1 MALNSGC
8 RPRME
13 QRKNKNA
20 DDTKQITD
28 VMNNGALVCSTYVAS
43 GNEVERSLSLPC
55 RCELLN
61 INNEEMKKFKKGR
74 HEAERKRYEV
84 EQKKTE
90 GACGYPSVPILLVS
104 AVDNWK
110 G

>member
-1 MALNSGC
+1 MHANWFLALHYA
-8 RPRME
+8 
-13 QRKNKNA
+13 NKGRLKIA
-20 DDTKQITD
+20 LSSFR
-28 VMNNGALVCSTYVAS
+28 NGALVCSIYVAS
-43 GNEVERSLSLPC
+43 GNEVEH
-55 RCELLN
+55 

-90 GACGYPSVPILLVS
+90 SACGYPSVPILLVS

-110 G
+110 

>member
-1 MALNSGC
+1 MFSEFTMALNSGC
-8 RPRME
+8 RP
-13 QRKNKNA
+13 
-20 DDTKQITD
+20 
-28 VMNNGALVCSTYVAS
+28 V
-43 GNEVERSLSLPC
+43 
-55 RCELLN
+55 LLQKN